1 MSIVLIFS
9 NVIALKGKPCKLA
22 VESITNI
29 IGYGTVIENVAPN
42 SVVHGVPLGIHN
54 YRVSIDVCFD
64 DDDLLPITIGDDP
77 VKVKDF
83 VGSHVAWPRSL
94 VIDDRVKVS

>member
-1 MSIVLIFS
+1 M
-9 NVIALKGKPCKLA
+9 
-22 VESITNI
+22 
-29 IGYGTVIENVAPN
+29 IENVAPN

-54 YRVSIDVCFD
+54 YCVSIDVCFD
-64 DDDLLPITIGDDP
+64 DDDALLLITIGDDS

-83 VGSHVAWPRSL
+83 VGSHIAWPRSL

>member
-1 MSIVLIFS
+1 M
-9 NVIALKGKPCKLA
+9 KGKPCKLA
-22 VESITNI
+22 RESIANI
-29 IGYGTVIENVAPN
+29 IGYGTLIENVAPN
-42 SVVHGVPLGIHN
+42 SVVDGVPLGIHN

-64 DDDLLPITIGDDP
+64 DDALRPITIGDDP

>member
-1 MSIVLIFS
+1 M
-9 NVIALKGKPCKLA
+9 
-22 VESITNI
+22 
-29 IGYGTVIENVAPN
+29 IENVAPN

-64 DDDLLPITIGDDP
+64 YDALLPITIGDDP

-83 VGSHVAWPRSL
+83 VGSHVAWSRSL

>member
-1 MSIVLIFS
+1 M
-9 NVIALKGKPCKLA
+9 
-22 VESITNI
+22 
-29 IGYGTVIENVAPN
+29 IENVAPN
-42 SVVHGVPLGIHN
+42 FVVHGVPLGIYN

-64 DDDLLPITIGDDP
+64 DDALLPIIIGDDP

-83 VGSHVAWPRSL
+83 VGFHVAWPRSL

>member
-1 MSIVLIFS
+1 M
-9 NVIALKGKPCKLA
+9 
-22 VESITNI
+22 
-29 IGYGTVIENVAPN
+29 IENVAPN
-42 SVVHGVPLGIHN
+42 SVVHGVPLGFHN
-54 YRVSIDVCFD
+54 YGVFIDVCFD
-64 DDDLLPITIGDDP
+64 DDALLPITIGYDL

>member
-1 MSIVLIFS
+1 M
-9 NVIALKGKPCKLA
+9 KGKPCKLV
-22 VESITNI
+22 VESIDNI

-42 SVVHGVPLGIHN
+42 SAVHGVPLGIHN

-64 DDDLLPITIGDDP
+64 DDALLQIKILLEIKDL
-77 VKVKDF
+77 
-83 VGSHVAWPRSL
+83 VGSHIAWPRSL

>member
-1 MSIVLIFS
+1 MV
-9 NVIALKGKPCKLA
+9 
-22 VESITNI
+22 VESIV

-42 SVVHGVPLGIHN
+42 SIVHGVPLGIHN

-64 DDDLLPITIGDDP
+64 DDALLQIKILLE
-77 VKVKDF
+77 VKDL
-83 VGSHVAWPRSL
+83 VGSQIAWPRSL

>member
-1 MSIVLIFS
+1 MFS

-22 VESITNI
+22 VESINNI
-29 IGYGTVIENVAPN
+29 IGYGTVIENVVPN

-64 DDDLLPITIGDDP
+64 DDALLPITISDDP
-77 VKVKDF
+77 VKVEDF
-83 VGSHVAWPRSL
+83 VGSHVAWPPLL
-94 VIDDRVKVS
+94 VFDDRVKVS